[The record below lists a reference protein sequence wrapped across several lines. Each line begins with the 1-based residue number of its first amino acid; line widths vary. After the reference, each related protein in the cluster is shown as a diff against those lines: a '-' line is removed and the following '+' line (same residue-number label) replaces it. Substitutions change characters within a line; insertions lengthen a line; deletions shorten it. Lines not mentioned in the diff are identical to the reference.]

1 MENHE
6 RMERELLEQ
15 CDQVATLVE
24 CDCECIERLEELCRV
39 KRPRFIGHRQSMVAR
54 IARIAGAKTQLE
66 RHFVHV
72 GDENGS
78 GEHARNNEKSFVWRE
93 IDAAFENSD
102 QSTGNQRGLHRA
114 AAEETDSIMRSS

>member
-15 CDQVATLVE
+15 CDQVVTLVE

-66 RHFVHV
+66 RRFVHV
-72 GDENGS
+72 GDER
-78 GEHARNNEKSFVWRE
+78 EWRTRE
-93 IDAAFENSD
+93 E
-102 QSTGNQRGLHRA
+102 QRKIFRLERDRRRVR
-114 AAEETDSIMRSS
+114 EF